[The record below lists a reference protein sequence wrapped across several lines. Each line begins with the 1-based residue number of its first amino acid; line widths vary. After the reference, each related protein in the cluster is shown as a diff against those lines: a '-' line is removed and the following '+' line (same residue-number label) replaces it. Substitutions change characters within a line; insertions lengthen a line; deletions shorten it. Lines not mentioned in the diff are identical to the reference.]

1 MGTFHLAGVAQWF
14 SVGDFQSS
22 DEGSIPPPST
32 SDGLI
37 IIIGIIEL
45 LVCED
50 R

>member
-1 MGTFHLAGVAQWF
+1 MVKAQELSF
-14 SVGDFQSS
+14 LGSG
-22 DEGSIPPPST
+22 GSIPPPST